1 MITEVAILYLSHV
14 SILYLQSR
22 TYITILFVLFT
33 GKDHKE
39 EIPNKDLLRCGSLYL
54 VFEYIEHDLG
64 K

>member
-1 MITEVAILYLSHV
+1 MLPMSYLHH
-14 SILYLQSR
+14 YLVRS
-22 TYITILFVLFT
+22 FLFT